1 MPVVLKNQVLDQLR
15 ASRAAD
21 DTISRLRENSWEVQR
36 KRLVNLVESASWR
49 YGPAELLAT
58 FPHHLVA
65 KDPSGNVVQ
74 VEWSVDDEGKLTLG
88 HAVVH
93 ESSTPV
99 ADLGHEVMETAKAA
113 VDKILDEDF
122 SAATPMIA
130 SITEALDAGGN
141 LQRQINTEV
150 TVRSLTRD
158 AWWHTVV
165 GLREGIE
172 GQVPAPVSEDYQR
185 STTDLLVFL
194 KEQASVLSVAARQL
208 DGSDYAMDIESLARD
223 VAEDVGRAVSALM
236 DLDRRDEAEV
246 IKVYE
251 AVMTATPQL
260 LNGIAF
266 LSELTQNT
274 DVDAAA

>member
-1 MPVVLKNQVLDQLR
+1 MD
-15 ASRAAD
+15 
-21 DTISRLRENSWEVQR
+21 
-36 KRLVNLVESASWR
+36 WR
-49 YGPAELLAT
+49 FGPAELLAT

-65 KDPSGNVVQ
+65 KDPAGNVVQ
-74 VEWSVDDEGKLTLG
+74 VEWSTNSDGIVNLG
-88 HAVVH
+88 HATVF

-113 VDKILDEDF
+113 VDKILDEDY

-130 SITEALDAGGN
+130 SITEALDAGGD

-158 AWWHTVV
+158 AWWHRVV

-172 GQVPAPVSEDYQR
+172 ERLPAPVAEDLHR

-194 KEQASVLSVAARQL
+194 KEQASALSVAARQL
-208 DGSDYAMDIESLARD
+208 DGGDYALDVEALARD

-236 DLDRRDEAEV
+236 DLDRRESAEV

-251 AVMTATPQL
+251 AVMAATPQL

-266 LSELTQNT
+266 LSELTDDSVNET
-274 DVDAAA
+274 PS